1 MADELQNPRQIFSEA
16 LERQTPEERRRYLDE
31 ACGGDVDLRCR
42 LETLLQAHEQAG
54 DFLEAP
60 ALGGAETLDMPPLC
74 VGPGTVIGR
83 YKLLEKIGEGGM
95 AVVYMAEQEQPV
107 RRKVALKIIKLGM
120 DTKNVIARFEAE
132 RQALAL
138 MDHPN
143 VAKIFDGGTTDTG
156 RPYFVME
163 LVRGVSITE
172 YCDTNRLSPR
182 ERLGLFVQV
191 CQAVQHAH
199 TKGIIHR
206 DLKPSNVMVTLH
218 DSRPVPKIIDFGIA
232 KATNQRLTEQTLF
245 TRYAQI
251 IGTPEYMSPEQA
263 QLSGLDID
271 TRTDV
276 YSLGVLLYE
285 LLAGTTPFSE
295 EELRKAGFLEMQR
308 VIREQEPVKPSTR
321 LSTLGATLTDIAQH
335 RGCTP
340 DLLCKAIRGDL
351 DWIVMKSLEKDRIR
365 RYETASGLAEDI
377 RRHLEHEP
385 VVARPPSTAYRV
397 QKFVRRNQVTVTAAS
412 MVALA
417 LVLGIVAST
426 WLAFRERQQRQR
438 AEAGKLLALGQTRLE
453 GDPTAALAYARAS
466 LELADSPEAR
476 RFAVKVLWRGPV
488 ARILPVERMT
498 REHQLPQDPSLLGR
512 IELSPDGHWLAAP
525 SGSNR
530 RVLIFPW
537 DGGPPRALPP
547 QPGGNTWASEFGP
560 RSDLLIT
567 GGFGSSMRFWS
578 VPELKEVRTIEL
590 GGFYSWAGVRGN
602 KLLTCTWMDKEGT
615 NLLLRAWPLPEG
627 KPEVLGTFPRPKG
640 RGLDDFDPSGT
651 MVAYGRE
658 GAVCVRSFDSSRP
671 WAEWVLG
678 QGSDEVRNVAFGPR
692 GDCLASLHRS
702 GEIRIWSMA
711 GEAADPL
718 RVLRGPQYESP
729 LLRFDPEGRLL
740 TQTGPNNAFFL
751 WDVDGPPDSEPV
763 VVGRPGPAFALLAAF
778 DRRGEWLATSNGID
792 EVEFWPLRTPRVR
805 AIRGIT
811 STVWHMA
818 FTCDSRWLATCAFRQ
833 SARLWPLSAADG
845 SARDLLPGEPC
856 VSVATHPT
864 RGEVL
869 VGTTH
874 GEVFLCP
881 TEGGSPRRLPGGW
894 AGRAMANAVAFDP
907 AGRWTVASP
916 YSGGRGFKDPNDR
929 VVRMWDL
936 ESEQERI
943 YSIAHLTDADWDGA
957 AFSLGF
963 DTDGRLY
970 GSLGKRGDIVRLT
983 LPAEPEGEVRSE
995 TVVSAVSSRPLLSP
1009 DGRLLLVMASSKT
1022 AASHNQQYEQLLLFD
1037 LVEGTSRQITTHG
1050 DLLSPAAAF
1059 DLSGR
1064 VIVTGDVDGV
1074 VRVGPITGEDP
1085 HLLLGHEGMITSV
1098 AVSPDGRWIASATE
1112 ESIRLWPMP
1121 DMAELPL
1128 HTQPYGEL
1136 MAKLDALT
1144 NLRLVRDAAASTG
1157 WKLDIGP
1164 FPGWKDAPTWF
1175 TPASGSAFGRGRI
1188 ELTSGVQSR

>member
-1 MADELQNPRQIFSEA
+1 MADEPQNLREIFSEA
-16 LERQTPEERRRYLDE
+16 LEKQTPEERRRYLDE
-31 ACGGDVDLRCR
+31 ACAGNVDLRCR
-42 LETLLQAHEQAG
+42 LETLLLAHEQAG

-60 ALGGAETLDMPPLC
+60 ALGGNETLDMPPLRE
-74 VGPGTVIGR
+74 GPGTIIGR

-95 AVVYMAEQEQPV
+95 AVVYMAEQKQPV

-143 VAKIFDGGTTDTG
+143 VAKIFDGGTTETG

-182 ERLGLFVQV
+182 ERLELFVQV

-218 DSRPVPKIIDFGIA
+218 DSRVVPKIIDFGIA

-251 IGTPEYMSPEQA
+251 IGTPAYMSPEQA

-271 TRTDV
+271 TRTDI

-295 EELRKAGFLEMQR
+295 EELRRAGYIEMQR
-308 VIREQEPVKPSTR
+308 LIREQEPVTPSTR
-321 LSTLGATLTDIAQH
+321 LSTLGKTLTDIAQH

-340 DLLCKAIRGDL
+340 DLLRKAVRGDL

-377 RRHLEHEP
+377 ERHLRQEP
-385 VVARPPSTAYRV
+385 VVARPPSRAYRL
-397 QKFVRRNQVTVTAAS
+397 QKFVRRNKVMVMAAG

-426 WLAFRERQQRQR
+426 WLAFREKQQRQR
-438 AEAGKLLALGQTRLE
+438 AEAGKLLALGQTQLA

-466 LELADSPEAR
+466 LELADTPEAR

-488 ARILPVERMT
+488 ARILPVERMA
-498 REHQLPQDPSLLGR
+498 REHQLPQDPSPLTG
-512 IELSPDGHWLAAP
+512 IELSPDGRWLAVP

-547 QPGGNTWASEFGP
+547 QPGGNARVSKFGP

-567 GGFGSSMRFWS
+567 GGYDSSLRFWS
-578 VPELKEVRTIEL
+578 LPQLKEVRTIEL
-590 GGFYSWAGVRGN
+590 GGFYSWGEVRGN
-602 KLLTCTWMDKEGT
+602 KLLTCTWTDWHKEST

-640 RGLDDFDPSGT
+640 RGLDDFDPGGT

-658 GAVCVRSFDSSRP
+658 GTVCVRSPDSSGP
-671 WAEWVLG
+671 SAERVLG
-678 QGSDEVRNVAFGPR
+678 QGSDEVRNVAFSPR
-692 GDCLASLHRS
+692 GDCLASVHPS
-702 GEIRIWSMA
+702 GEVRIWSMA
-711 GEAADPL
+711 GQATDPL
-718 RVLRGPQYESP
+718 RVLQGPQYQLP

-740 TQTGPNNAFFL
+740 TQAGPNNAFFL
-751 WDVDGPPDSEPV
+751 WDLDGPPDLEAI
-763 VVGRPGPAFALLAAF
+763 VVGRPVPGCGMMAAF
-778 DRRGEWLATSNGID
+778 DRQGEWLATSYAVD
-792 EVEFWPLRTPRVR
+792 TVEFWPLRTPRVR
-805 AIRGIT
+805 TIRGIT

-818 FTCDSRWLATCAFRQ
+818 FTCDSRWLATCAFGQ
-833 SARLWPLSAADG
+833 PARLWPLSPAEG
-845 SARDLLPGEPC
+845 SARDLLPGKPC
-856 VSVATHPT
+856 VSLAAHPT
-864 RGEVL
+864 RSEVL
-869 VGTTH
+869 VGTMG
-874 GEVFLCP
+874 GEAYLCP
-881 TEGGSPRRLPGGW
+881 TEGGPPQRLPGGW
-894 AGRAMANAVAFDP
+894 AGKAMVSPVAFDP
-907 AGRWTVASP
+907 AGRWAVATP
-916 YSGGRGFKDPNDR
+916 YHGGQGVTDPNDR
-929 VVRMWDL
+929 VIRMWDL

-943 YSIAHLTDADWDGA
+943 YSIAHLTDPNWDGT
-957 AFSLGF
+957 FFFVGF
-963 DTDGRLY
+963 ATDGRLY
-970 GSLGKRGDIVRLT
+970 GSLGKGGDIVRLT
-983 LPAEPEGEVRSE
+983 LPVEPEGEVLNE
-995 TVVSAVSSRPLLSP
+995 TVIPAASSRSLLSP
-1009 DGRLLLVMASSKT
+1009 DRRLLLVLTSDT
-1022 AASHNQQYEQLLLFD
+1022 ALTHNFRYERLLLFD

-1050 DLLSPAAAF
+1050 DRLSPAAAF
-1059 DLSGR
+1059 DPSGR
-1064 VIVTGDVDGV
+1064 VIVTGDLDGI
-1074 VRVGPITGEDP
+1074 VRVGPITGEEP

-1121 DMAELPL
+1121 DVTEPPL
-1128 HTQPYGEL
+1128 HTLPYGEL

-1144 NLRLVRDAAASTG
+1144 NLRLVRAAAASSG

-1164 FPGWKDAPTWF
+1164 FPGWKEAPIWF
-1175 TPASGSAFGRGRI
+1175 TPAPGARA
-1188 ELTSGVQSR
+1188 GVAAP